1 MTSKQAEAV
10 NAETPVAAPD
20 THAEV
25 SHPGIAFTLAVIG
38 YFMIAVDMTIV
49 SVAMTPI
56 SRGLHLSAASL
67 SWITTAFT
75 LTYAGAMM
83 LGGRVVD
90 LFGRRSSF
98 TLGISLFTLASLA
111 AALAPNAAVLIA
123 ARAAQ
128 GIGAA
133 ITTPC
138 TLALILDLF
147 PEGPRRQR
155 AMGTFQAVIGS
166 GAGFGLILGGLL
178 TDALGWRWLF
188 LVNVPVGALI
198 LALTPRFL
206 PRPTR
211 EQAAGSRRFDM
222 AGAMTVTLALALLI
236 YTLSET
242 AHRGWLSTPTLGGIA
257 ASLALFVAF
266 GWNEHRSPDPLLPL
280 RIPRNPVV
288 HTANLRAALVSG
300 AFLCALVLVA
310 LDNEQ
315 ALGQSPT
322 RAGLSLLPAAVMILP
337 MGRIGPKLVARFGVR
352 NMAIAA
358 PAVMAAGLLWFAT
371 TPSTSFVGSRLGP
384 DILIGCGATV
394 ANLANMLSATSG
406 AKPSERGVVSA
417 LQYTAQ
423 QTGSSALLAAFTA
436 VAAAHTSR
444 LLGGHS
450 GIGHT
455 AALHQGFQQ
464 AFFAAGIGG
473 LVAALLALPRRH
485 FAR

>member
-1 MTSKQAEAV
+1 MSSKQAEAV
-10 NAETPVAAPD
+10 SAQTPASTPGAEAA
-20 THAEV
+20 V
-25 SHPGIAFTLAVIG
+25 SHPGIAFALAVVG

-56 SRGLHLSAASL
+56 SRGLDLSAASL

-98 TLGISLFTLASLA
+98 VLGISLFTIASLA
-111 AALAPNAAVLIA
+111 AALAPNAAVLIT
-123 ARAAQ
+123 ARAVQ
-128 GIGAA
+128 GVGAA

-188 LVNVPVGALI
+188 LVNVPVGVTL

-211 EQAAGSRRFDM
+211 EQAAGSRRFDI

-242 AHRGWLSTPTLGGIA
+242 AHRGWLSALTLGGIS

-266 GWNEHRSPDPLLPL
+266 GWNEHRSSDPLLPL

-310 LDNEQ
+310 LDSEQ
-315 ALGQSPT
+315 VLDQSPT
-322 RAGLSLLPAAVMILP
+322 RAGLNLLPAALMILP
-337 MGRIGPKLVARFGVR
+337 MGRIGPKLIARFGVR
-352 NMAIAA
+352 SMAIAA
-358 PAVMAAGLLWFAT
+358 PTVMAAGLLWFAA
-371 TPSTSFVGSRLGP
+371 TPSTTFVGSRLGP

-406 AKPSERGVVSA
+406 AKPTERGVVSA

-436 VAAAHTSR
+436 IAAAHTAH
-444 LLGGHS
+444 LLGGHP

-455 AALHQGFQQ
+455 TALHQGFQQ